1 MQTNQ
6 PTDSSAKLGL
16 FKNSTNPKPNKN
28 RKKHTKLGLKNQGF
42 YNSVAE
48 RMWADKWAVN

>member
-48 RMWADKWAVN
+48 RM